1 MHSNEILGGRNKR
14 VEKLEPHEF
23 GHKSYTRPKIK
34 KIKKKELLDMCRTC
48 FLFVV
53 AQWAKIR
60 KMRNIWK
67 VPIYCVCLKS

>member
-34 KIKKKELLDMCRTC
+34 KNKKEGAFRY
-48 FLFVV
+48 V
-53 AQWAKIR
+53 
-60 KMRNIWK
+60 
-67 VPIYCVCLKS
+67 